1 MTDGSR
7 PLDLAVVDADVL
19 TMDERAPRA
28 GAVGIRD
35 GRVALVGDTAEVL
48 DLAGD
53 DTRVVRA
60 AGATVVPGLIDGH
73 AHLDREGLR
82 AVFPSLA
89 GLRSLDEVL
98 ARIGALAADRPPGTW
113 LVTMPLGDPPYYED
127 PPAVPDRWQ
136 LDAVT
141 GATPVFIRPIWGYWR
156 HRLPITSV
164 FNSAALRILGPE
176 FLARCAEFADVERDR
191 DTGEAT
197 GRVRER
203 VFEPTLEL
211 MLPGD
216 VARFDPATRRDALA
230 ASMRA
235 YAAVGTTGVYEGH
248 GVADEVADAYRDL
261 AATGRLATRARLP
274 LSLPWLSAGAQ
285 GRARLREGPVARV
298 AGRGEG
304 DELLRFAGLSLGS
317 AHAATGR
324 DQRAAARP
332 YTGWAGFDYE
342 SALTGADLVDELV
355 ACARAGVQV
364 AAMTPDM
371 LDVYE
376 RVDRVAPIRGLR
388 WVFGHVN
395 VLTPADVDRIRRLGL
410 VVTTHTNRYVYKEG
424 AAGVARGRETGGRPV
439 PLRGLVEAGVP
450 VSLGTDNV
458 PISLFHPLWHATAR
472 RTRDGDTVTSDER
485 LGRLAALRLATVG
498 GAWLTFEE
506 DWRGRLAAG
515 FAGDLAVL
523 SDDVLAVGESGLRD
537 VRSVL
542 TVVAGRV
549 VHDQT

>member
-1 MTDGSR
+1 MTGASR

-19 TMDERAPRA
+19 TMDERAPRVR
-28 GAVGIRD
+28 AVGLRA
-35 GRVALVGDTAEVL
+35 GRVAVLGDTAEVL
-48 DLAGD
+48 ALAGD

-89 GLRSLDEVL
+89 GLSTLDEVL
-98 ARIGALAADRPPGTW
+98 ARIGALAARRPPGAW

-127 PPAVPDRWQ
+127 PPGVPDRWQ
-136 LDAVT
+136 LDAVA
-141 GATPVFIRPIWGYWR
+141 GATPVFVRPIWGYWR

-176 FLARCAEFADVERDR
+176 FLARCAEFADVERDPAS
-191 DTGEAT
+191 GEPT
-197 GRVRER
+197 GRVHER

-211 MLPGD
+211 MLPGE
-216 VARFDPATRRDALA
+216 VARFDPATRVDALA

-248 GVADEVADAYRDL
+248 GVADEVADAYRAL
-261 AATGRLATRARLP
+261 AARGPLATRARLP
-274 LSLPWLSAGAQ
+274 LSLPWLSAGPA
-285 GRARLREGPVARV
+285 GRERLRTGPVRRV

-317 AHAATGR
+317 THGSTGR

-342 SALTGADLVDELV
+342 AALTGADLVDELV

-376 RVDRVAPIRGLR
+376 RVDRIVPIRDLR
-388 WVFGHVN
+388 WVFGHITD
-395 VLTPADVDRIRRLGL
+395 LTPADVERVRRLGL
-410 VVTTHTNRYVYKEG
+410 VVTTHTNRYIYKEG
-424 AAGVARGRETGGRPV
+424 RAV
-439 PLRGLVEAGVP
+439 PLRGLVDAGVP

-458 PISLFHPLWHATAR
+458 PISLFHPLWHVTAR
-472 RTRDGDTVTSDER
+472 RTRDGEVVSPEQR
-485 LGRLAALRLATVG
+485 LSRLEALRLATVG
-498 GAWLTFEE
+498 GAWLTFEQ
-506 DWRGRLAAG
+506 DWRGRLAVG

-523 SDDVLAVGESGLRD
+523 SDDPLAVGEQGLRD
-537 VRSVL
+537 LGSVL

-549 VHDQT
+549 VHDLT